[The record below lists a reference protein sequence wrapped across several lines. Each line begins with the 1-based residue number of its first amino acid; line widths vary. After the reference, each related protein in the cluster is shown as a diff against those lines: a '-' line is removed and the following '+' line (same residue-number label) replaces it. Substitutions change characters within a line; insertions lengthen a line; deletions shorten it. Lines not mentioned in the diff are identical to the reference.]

1 MTAPAAEPESY
12 RLDSVIK
19 TSATKGIQWVH
30 KFCIKK
36 LPTGERV
43 HQRDHFHDKRCAS
56 CLDDEDDDHIFQCSK
71 RRSVRKKVI
80 NQIINVLRNTV
91 DTNLC
96 DILQEG
102 LMAYFK
108 GECMSNTMFR
118 IRGKKGMGRYKNLI
132 DEQSVIGWDNLL
144 GGKFSK
150 EWRLQQKAYR
160 TRLRLVDPIEY
171 DRIKRK
177 KQRKQEQQNE
187 ANNNKKTTK
196 SKNKT
201 EEFHGFF
208 QAIVPI
214 ILEMWTDRCI
224 DRNTPVLGG
233 RIVAEYDSLSK
244 KVTHL
249 YTLREMGLPEDEIKI
264 YDESLKSK
272 LADTNQQ
279 LKKWINRW
287 KPVIDHSMKRVKE
300 LAQENSKPIWQH
312 FTANKPAKT
321 KVSRKISQQTKSKKY
336 SSNPL
341 TNVYTRLKKKR
352 SSSRVLPVIKK
363 IKHKVNNLITA
374 LYTKLGKKRST
385 SREQS
390 ELEVGKQMIDDR
402 FGDEPK

>member
-1 MTAPAAEPESY
+1 MLWHPISEWYFWAWKYDMLAEM
-12 RLDSVIK
+12 
-19 TSATKGIQWVH
+19 Q
-30 KFCIKK
+30 
-36 LPTGERV
+36 
-43 HQRDHFHDKRCAS
+43 
-56 CLDDEDDDHIFQCSK
+56 CLCSGGK
-71 RRSVRKKVI
+71 
-80 NQIINVLRNTV
+80 NT
-91 DTNLC
+91 
-96 DILQEG
+96 QEG
-102 LMAYFK
+102 LTAYFK

-118 IRGKKGMGRYKNLI
+118 IRGGKDMGRYKTLI

-144 GGKFSK
+144 RGKFSK
-150 EWRLQQKAYR
+150 EWRIQQKVYK

-187 ANNNKKTTK
+187 NNHNKKTTK

-214 ILEMWTDRCI
+214 ILEMWTDRNI

-233 RIVAEYDSLSK
+233 RIVAEYDSLTK

-249 YTLREMGLPEDEIKI
+249 YTLREMVLPEDEIKI

-272 LADTNQQ
+272 RADTNQQ

-287 KPVIDHSMKRVKE
+287 RPVIDHSMKRVKE

-312 FTANKPAKT
+312 FTANKPVKT
-321 KVSRKISQQTKSKKY
+321 KVSRKLSQQSKPKKY
-336 SSNPL
+336 SNNPL

-352 SSSRVLPVIKK
+352 SSSRVLPVITK
-363 IKHKVNNLITA
+363 IKYKMNNLVST
-374 LYTKLGKKRST
+374 LYTKLGKKKRST
-385 SREQS
+385 SREQTA
-390 ELEVGKQMIDDR
+390 LEVGTQMIDDR